1 MLKSD
6 LLQLIANGENSG
18 VEFKRDD
25 LRPEQLAREIVAL
38 ANLKGGKVLLGV
50 EDDGSISGIQRND
63 LEHWVM
69 DTVFGRYVHPMIL
82 PYFEVVTLDDG
93 QRVAVITLTEGN
105 AKPYAVRHNDREE
118 VYVRVGSTSR
128 RATREQLARL
138 FESGGMLHAELLP
151 VSGTALS
158 DLDRARLEDYLLRVV
173 GDAAVPADPV
183 AWHGRLLGLGFMV
196 ARDEGEPVCSI
207 AGLVLFGHSPRQ
219 KMRYAGVRWMSFEG
233 TEMSYQAQDD
243 SVIDGPLVALWTG
256 DHGQPSVD
264 DGLIERLSSRMRP
277 FVEVQSDALQDGLRR
292 HTGLRFAAEAVREA
306 MVNALVHRD
315 WTRPLE
321 VEIVNYADRLEVTSP
336 GALQNSMT
344 IEKMLAGQ
352 RSARNPIIMEVMRDY
367 GYVEQRGM
375 GVRRKIVPL
384 TRDFTGRDA
393 QFEATED
400 FVRVTLPSAADA
412 MRWVGENV
420 GRAATGPCA

>member
-1 MLKSD
+1 MLKSE

-25 LRPEQLAREIVAL
+25 LRPEQLAKEIVAL
-38 ANLKGGKVLLGV
+38 ANLKGGSVLLGV
-50 EDDGSISGIQRND
+50 EDDGSISGVQRPD

-82 PYFEVVTLDDG
+82 PYFEVVTMDDE
-93 QRVAVITLTEGN
+93 RRIAVVTLTEGT

-138 FESGGMLHAELLP
+138 FESGGMLHTELLP
-151 VSGTALS
+151 VSGTAFA

-173 GDAAVPADPV
+173 GDPELPADDG
-183 AWHGRLLGLGFMV
+183 AWHQRLTGLGFMV
-196 ARDEGEPVCSI
+196 ARAEGAPVCSI
-207 AGLVLFGHSPRQ
+207 AGLVLFGRSPCQ
-219 KMRYAGVRWMSFEG
+219 KMRYAGVRWMSFDG
-233 TEMSYQAQDD
+233 ADMTYLAQDD
-243 SVIDGPLVALWTG
+243 SCLDGPLVALWTG
-256 DHGQPSVD
+256 DHGEPLVD
-264 DGLIERLSSRMRP
+264 AGLIERLADRMKP
-277 FVEVQSDALQDGLRR
+277 FISVRSDNLQDNLRR
-292 HTGLRFAAEAVREA
+292 DVGMRFAPEAVREA
-306 MVNALVHRD
+306 VLNALVHRD
-315 WTRPLE
+315 WTRPVE
-321 VEIVNYADRLEVTSP
+321 VEIVNYADRLEITSP

-352 RSARNPIIMEVMRDY
+352 RSARNPVITEVMRDY

-384 TRDFTGRDA
+384 TREFAGRDA
-393 QFEATED
+393 VFEASDD
-400 FVRVTLPSAADA
+400 FVRVALPAVAVTRDD
-412 MRWVGENV
+412 
-420 GRAATGPCA
+420 

>member
-1 MLKSD
+1 MLKSE

-25 LRPEQLAREIVAL
+25 LRPEQLAKEIVAL
-38 ANLKGGKVLLGV
+38 ANLKGGSVLLGV
-50 EDDGSISGIQRND
+50 EDDGSISGVQRPD

-82 PYFEVVTLDDG
+82 PYFEVVTMDDE
-93 QRVAVITLTEGN
+93 RRIAVVTLTEGT

-138 FESGGMLHAELLP
+138 FESGGMLHTELLP
-151 VSGTALS
+151 VSGTAFA

-173 GDAAVPADPV
+173 GDPELPADGG
-183 AWHGRLLGLGFMV
+183 AWHQRLTGLGFMV
-196 ARDEGEPVCSI
+196 ARAEGAPVCSI
-207 AGLVLFGHSPRQ
+207 AGLVLFGRSPRQ
-219 KMRYAGVRWMSFEG
+219 KMRYAGVRWMSFDG
-233 TEMSYQAQDD
+233 ADMTYLAQDD
-243 SVIDGPLVALWTG
+243 SCLDGPLVALWTG
-256 DHGQPSVD
+256 DHGEPLVD
-264 DGLIERLSSRMRP
+264 AGLIERLADRMKP
-277 FVEVQSDALQDGLRR
+277 FISVRSDNLQDNLRR
-292 HTGLRFAAEAVREA
+292 DVGMRFAPEAVREA
-306 MVNALVHRD
+306 VLNALVHRD
-315 WTRPLE
+315 WTRPVE
-321 VEIVNYADRLEVTSP
+321 VEIVNYADRLEITSP

-352 RSARNPIIMEVMRDY
+352 RSARNPVITEVMRDY

-384 TRDFTGRDA
+384 TREFAGRDA
-393 QFEATED
+393 VFEASDD
-400 FVRVTLPSAADA
+400 FVRVALPAVAVTRDD
-412 MRWVGENV
+412 
-420 GRAATGPCA
+420 

>member
-25 LRPEQLAREIVAL
+25 LRPERLAREIVAL

-50 EDDGSISGIQRND
+50 EDDGSISGVQRAD
-63 LEHWVM
+63 LEEWVM

-93 QRVAVITLTEGN
+93 KRVAVVTLTEGS

-151 VSGTALS
+151 VSGTAFI

-173 GDAAVPADPV
+173 GDVAAPADDD
-183 AWHGRLLGLGFMV
+183 AWHRRLIGLGFMV
-196 ARDEGEPVCSI
+196 ARDDGAPVCSI
-207 AGLVLFGHSPRQ
+207 AGLVLFGHSPHQ
-219 KMRYAGVRWMSFEG
+219 KMRYAGVRWMSFDG
-233 TEMSYQAQDD
+233 ADMSYQAQDD
-243 SVIDGPLVALWTG
+243 SMIDGPLVALWTG
-256 DHGQPSVD
+256 DHSQPPVD
-264 DGLIERLSSRMRP
+264 DGLIERLSSRMKP
-277 FVEVQSDALQDGLRR
+277 FIEMYSDVLLDGLRR
-292 HTGLRFAAEAVREA
+292 DIGLRFAAGAVREA

-352 RSARNPIIMEVMRDY
+352 RSARNPVVMEVMRDY

-393 QFEATED
+393 KFEVTDD
-400 FVRVTLPSAADA
+400 FVRVTLPAVTQTEAEA
-412 MRWVGENV
+412 
-420 GRAATGPCA
+420 P

>member
-93 QRVAVITLTEGN
+93 KRVAVVTLTEGS

-173 GDAAVPADPV
+173 GDPAAPADDG
-183 AWHGRLLGLGFMV
+183 AWHQRLLGLGLMV
-196 ARDEGEPVCSI
+196 AREDGEPVCSI

-219 KMRYAGVRWMSFEG
+219 KMRYAGARWMSFSG
-233 TEMSYQAQDD
+233 IDMSYQAQDD
-243 SVIDGPLVALWTG
+243 SVIDGPLVALWNG
-256 DHGQPSVD
+256 DHRQPSVD

-277 FVEVQSDALQDGLRR
+277 FVEVHTDALQDGLRR
-292 HTGLRFAAEAVREA
+292 HIGLRFSAEAVREA
-306 MVNALVHRD
+306 VVNALVHRD
-315 WTRPLE
+315 WTRPVE

-352 RSARNPIIMEVMRDY
+352 RSARNPVIMEVMRDY

-384 TRDFTGRDA
+384 TREVAGRDA
-393 QFEATED
+393 LFEATDD
-400 FVRVTLPSAADA
+400 FVRVTLPSAADI
-412 MRWVGENV
+412 
-420 GRAATGPCA
+420 